1 MDHPAAPSAD
11 FWKRKLAAFL
21 HDSPSKALDIAV
33 HEKVAEAGARRS
45 GNVDD
50 QGRLLAFD
58 HDADWTA
65 AAADRLPFPHWG
77 PSGVRCAYDP
87 AQNPFRH
94 PLTGERLTRRDISF
108 TPATAEDVAQ
118 NNQPVSYD
126 YSAFEDPAE
135 RARVEFFAHWRL
147 WPRHTQSIHAGFAA
161 LPADTRLPDHSI
173 WAHIGVVSAFEGAHY
188 GGDHPALLKFQLGPV
203 QDFIAA
209 ARSTRDL
216 WSGSYLLSWLMATGL
231 ARLAAEV
238 GPDTV
243 IFPNLYGQPLF
254 DLRFRDSL
262 WTKLNATSQAH
273 RHVWADFEKHE
284 YREPSALQT
293 PNLPNIF
300 LALVPATRAAE
311 LAGEVASAIRQE
323 WEKNIASKVLTFCAP
338 LFSLEDPTVAA
349 DAEARFSEQVK
360 RHLDVT
366 WQITTFPDTPQ
377 ELLELAEKHLPK
389 PSEPALDPAARVRRL
404 LTYFTQEMP
413 VADRD
418 ARFYVECST
427 PPRSELNNIGIAWSL
442 AVALNGWQ
450 LDATRA
456 LRQFGGTITSGAL
469 GNQAPA
475 HGAKDALTGR
485 EAMLFGGSREW
496 LTKVHALGQPWKNLF
511 RHTDEIGAITLIKRT
526 WHLAYL
532 RDCWGLA
539 PRPMPNTHELAA
551 SKPLADDYSAEES
564 STTPADTEGQD
575 RYYALLAFDGDSI
588 GQWVSGAKTPDFR
601 TQLAEHCHRAGKL
614 SPFAYFQQN
623 PGSTPPAILDLQ
635 RPLSPGY
642 HLQFS
647 ASLTNFALYCAP
659 AVVHTYGGHVLYA
672 GGDDVLA
679 MLPAQHA
686 LACADDLQRV
696 FRGLSPSLPC
706 GLTEIAPGFLSV
718 AKDHSG
724 RPIPLI
730 LPGPIATASVGIAL
744 AHYMQPLQDVVRAA
758 QAAEKQAKKLPG
770 KHALAIKLFK
780 RSGEITEWATRFDA
794 DRYTS
799 RATPEHPAT
808 HRGGLLAAQW
818 LLYALGRD
826 IGSLPDLK
834 RPPGD
839 EVLSSRFPYRLA
851 ALLEPHLSENG
862 LTDILTDDQLTSLV
876 TRELAHTIDR
886 QRGSAWSAPHANDT
900 KARFSESLLTCFANL
915 PGTPTER
922 LRSLLGLLAT
932 TAFLGRQPA
941 LKAN

>member
-1 MDHPAAPSAD
+1 METSPPTAA
-11 FWKRKLAAFL
+11 FWQRKLAAFL
-21 HDSPSKALDIAV
+21 HDSPSKALDIAE
-33 HEKVAEAGARRS
+33 HEEVAEAGARRS
-45 GNVDD
+45 GNVDS
-50 QGRLLAFD
+50 QGRPLAFD

-77 PSGVRCAYDP
+77 PSGVRCAYEP

-108 TPATAEDVAQ
+108 TAATAEDVAQ

-135 RARVEFFAHWRL
+135 RARAEFFAHWRL
-147 WPRHTQSIHAGFAA
+147 WPRHTQFIHAGFAA

-173 WAHIGVVSAFEGAHY
+173 WAHIGVVSAFEGVRF
-188 GGDHPALLKFQLGPV
+188 GGDRPALLKFQLGPV

-238 GPDTV
+238 GPDAV

-254 DLRFRDSL
+254 DLRFRKSL
-262 WTKLNATSQAH
+262 WSKLNATGQTH
-273 RHVWADFEKHE
+273 RNVWADFEEHE
-284 YREPSALQT
+284 YSESSALQT
-293 PNLPNIF
+293 PNLPNVF
-300 LALVPATRAAE
+300 LALVPASRAAE
-311 LAGEVASAIRQE
+311 LAGKVKTAICEE
-323 WEKNIASKVLTFCAP
+323 WEKEIAGRVLTFCAP
-338 LFSLEDPTVAA
+338 LFAIVDPTVAK
-349 DAEARFSEQVK
+349 DAKARFSDQVN
-360 RHLDVT
+360 RHLDLAWQVT
-366 WQITTFPDTPQ
+366 AFPEIPQ
-377 ELLELAEKHLPK
+377 ALLELAEKHLPK
-389 PSEPALDPAARVRRL
+389 QSDPALNPAVRVRRVI
-404 LTYFTQEMP
+404 TYFTQEMP
-413 VADRD
+413 VAHRD
-418 ARFYVECST
+418 ARFYVEGTTS
-427 PPRSELNNIGIAWSL
+427 PKSELNNIGIAWSL
-442 AVALNGWQ
+442 AIALNSWQ
-450 LDATRA
+450 LDAARA
-456 LRQFGGTITSGAL
+456 LRQFGGTTTSGAL
-469 GNQAPA
+469 GNQAPT

-496 LTKVHALGQPWKNLF
+496 LKKVEEIGRPWKHLF

-532 RDCWGLA
+532 RDAWGLQ
-539 PRPMPNTHELAA
+539 PRPMPNTHELATG
-551 SKPLADDYSAEES
+551 KTPPDYDTEES
-564 STTPADTEGQD
+564 SATPADTEGQD

-588 GQWVSGAKTPDFR
+588 GQWVSGAKTPELR

-614 SPFAYFQQN
+614 SPLAYFEQY
-623 PGSTPPAILDLQ
+623 PGSSPPALLDLQ

-647 ASLTNFALYCAP
+647 AALTNFALFCAP
-659 AVVHTYGGHVLYA
+659 RVVSAYGGHVLYA

-696 FRGLSPSLPC
+696 LRGLSPSLPC
-706 GLTEIAPGFLSV
+706 GLTEIAPGFLSITT
-718 AKDHSG
+718 DHSG

-730 LPGPIATASVGIAL
+730 LPGPLATASVGIAI

-758 QAAEKQAKKLPG
+758 QAAEKQAKKVPG
-770 KHALAIKLFK
+770 KHAIAIKLFK
-780 RSGEITEWATRFDA
+780 RSGEITKWATRFDA
-794 DRYTS
+794 DSFTI
-799 RATPEHPAT
+799 RATPDHPVT
-808 HRGGLLAAQW
+808 HRGGLLVAQW

-826 IGSLPDLK
+826 IGSLPGLK

-839 EVLSSRFPYRLA
+839 EVLSSRFPYRLS
-851 ALLEPHLSENG
+851 ALLEPHLSEHG
-862 LTDILTDDQLTSLV
+862 LSDTLTDDQLANLV
-876 TRELAHTIDR
+876 TCELAHTVDR
-886 QRGSAWSAPHANDT
+886 QRGPAWFAPHADDT
-900 KARFSESLLTCFANL
+900 KARLTESFLAYLANL

-922 LRSLLGLLAT
+922 LRSLLDLLST

-941 LKAN
+941 LNATR